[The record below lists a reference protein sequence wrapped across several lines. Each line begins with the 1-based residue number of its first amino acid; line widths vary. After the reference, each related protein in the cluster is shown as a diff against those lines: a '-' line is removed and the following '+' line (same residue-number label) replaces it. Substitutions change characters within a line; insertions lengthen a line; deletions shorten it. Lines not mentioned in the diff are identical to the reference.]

1 MPVNKIL
8 LPPVSSFR
16 LEPFMDLDRNCLYGY
31 EVLSVLL
38 PGYDAQTWFSQQA
51 SGYMINLLRIQ
62 LENARSVTSER
73 LFFNL
78 SIDGFVHLSDDDIRF
93 ICAQR
98 DVSLE
103 VSDFSLLKYFSAA
116 SRSRFI
122 SQVMKIRR
130 GGVDVWVDDFCLE
143 DLMSMDDIRNNFD
156 GVKLARSELLQGY
169 LNHET
174 KILVKHLPDMP
185 LLIEGIENE
194 NDLQLATDAGIT
206 LGQGYYWQESNLF
219 VA

>member
-1 MPVNKIL
+1 
-8 LPPVSSFR
+8 
-16 LEPFMDLDRNCLYGY
+16 MDLSRNCLYGY
-31 EVLSVLL
+31 EVLSVLQ
-38 PGYDAQTWFSQQA
+38 PGFCTETWFSQQT

-62 LENARSVTSER
+62 IESVRSITTER

-93 ICAQR
+93 ICEQR
-98 DVSLE
+98 DICLE

-116 SRSRFI
+116 SRNRFI

-169 LNHET
+169 LNHEA
-174 KILVKHLPDMP
+174 KILVKHLPDVP
-185 LLIEGIENE
+185 LLVEGIENE
-194 NDLQLATDAGIT
+194 NDLQQARMAGIG
-206 LGQGYYWQESNLF
+206 LGQGYYWQESNLL
-219 VA
+219 VT

>member
-1 MPVNKIL
+1 MPVSKIV

-16 LEPFMDLDRNCLYGY
+16 LEPFMDLSRNCLYGY
-31 EVLSVLL
+31 EVLSVLQ
-38 PGYDAQTWFSQQA
+38 PGYDAQTWFSQQT
-51 SGYMINLLRIQ
+51 SGYIINLLRIQ
-62 LENARSVTSER
+62 LESARSVTDAR

-78 SIDGFVHLSDDDIRF
+78 SIDGFVHLSEDDIHF
-93 ICAQR
+93 ICSQR
-98 DVSLE
+98 NVSLE

-116 SRSRFI
+116 SRSRFL

-130 GGVDVWVDDFCLE
+130 GGVNVWVDDFCLE
-143 DLMSMDDIRNNFD
+143 DLMSMDDIRDNFD

-169 LNHET
+169 LNQET

-194 NDLQLATDAGIT
+194 NDFQLAVEAGIR
-206 LGQGYYWQESNLF
+206 LGQGYFWQKSNLF